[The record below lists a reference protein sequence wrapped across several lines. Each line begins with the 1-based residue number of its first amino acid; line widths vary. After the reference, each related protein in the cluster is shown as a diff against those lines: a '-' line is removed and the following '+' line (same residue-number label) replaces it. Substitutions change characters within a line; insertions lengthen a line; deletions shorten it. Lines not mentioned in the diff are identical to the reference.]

1 MTSWRPSFS
10 FSRAAA
16 LAAAASGSSLFLPR
30 LPFWT
35 IPLGGWIELAYA
47 LALLHLAPKRLVE
60 DVSGLVGVPRVRVLV
75 EGLGDRHLPC
85 HPCRVKRC
93 PPCISAFGM
102 RRKHRPRKQGRMA
115 CGSSLR
121 SGASAFPK
129 AGFQILVQ
137 DPQNPCN
144 VCQGQGMRCR
154 SNGDCRQ
161 LFHVF
166 YDHQVVFD
174 KKTDAAQHRGPLVSI
189 REGMRE
195 RN

>member
-35 IPLGGWIELAYA
+35 IPLGGGIELAYA

-85 HPCRVKRC
+85 HPWWGNAVLGS
-93 PPCISAFGM
+93 IAAFGLPL
-102 RRKHRPRKQGRMA
+102 KISLPQAQDKMA
-115 CGSSLR
+115 
-121 SGASAFPK
+121 
-129 AGFQILVQ
+129 
-137 DPQNPCN
+137 
-144 VCQGQGMRCR
+144 
-154 SNGDCRQ
+154 
-161 LFHVF
+161 
-166 YDHQVVFD
+166 
-174 KKTDAAQHRGPLVSI
+174 
-189 REGMRE
+189 
-195 RN
+195 